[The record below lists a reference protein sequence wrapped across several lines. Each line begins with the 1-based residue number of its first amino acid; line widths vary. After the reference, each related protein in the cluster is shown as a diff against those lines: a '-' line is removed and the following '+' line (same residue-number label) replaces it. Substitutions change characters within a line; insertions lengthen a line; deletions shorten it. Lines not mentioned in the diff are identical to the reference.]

1 MSKTFWFSAIS
12 LLLMVFF
19 GIGFALFKLYEEQRN
34 SKNVLLESI
43 QENKKSIDYVSS
55 GMSLDEKRLRAVLQ
69 TEKIINHV
77 NPDLKDETVHSLA
90 IIIVDQASRYPS
102 LDHIKI
108 CALIAHESR
117 FQLKAKSP
125 VGALGLM
132 QLMPSTADIIC
143 SKFFWTCNEETI
155 FDPEKNISM
164 GTYWYN
170 RGLEWNKNNNEV
182 ALSEYNGGPGQ
193 SARYSLKLRRD
204 AGEVLDSL
212 QIQEIELL
220 PEETNK
226 YPKSVMNLEKQFRE
240 KFGFILKND
249 N

>member
-1 MSKTFWFSAIS
+1 MSKVLWSTIILVLTVIF
-12 LLLMVFF
+12 L
-19 GIGFALFKLYEEQRN
+19 GIGFSLFKLHEEQKN

-69 TEKIINHV
+69 TEKIISHV
-77 NPDLKDETVHSLA
+77 NPSLKDEIVHSLA
-90 IIIVDQASRYPS
+90 LVIVDQASRYPS

-117 FQLKAKSP
+117 FQLKARSP

-143 SKFFWTCNEETI
+143 SRFFWTCNEETI

-164 GTYWYN
+164 GVYWYN
-170 RGLEWNKNNNEV
+170 RSLEWNKNNNEV
-182 ALSEYNGGPGQ
+182 ALAEYNGGAGQ
-193 SARYSLKLRRD
+193 SSRYNLKLRKD
-204 AGEVLDSL
+204 AGETLDSL
-212 QIQEIELL
+212 QLEQIELL

-249 N
+249 